1 MKQVSSIRARCTGA
15 PSSHLRD
22 THLVGKWGSPPGGCS
37 IKIQWRSLVALLE
50 SEVSLFEEAELD
62 TLGGEEGDDSLLAL
76 ANDEHVG
83 RTGGDVVTSRVL
95 NVGNVE

>member
-15 PSSHLRD
+15 PSSRLRD

-37 IKIQWRSLVALLE
+37 IKNQWRSFVALLE
-50 SEVSLFEEAELD
+50 SEVSLLDEAELD

-83 RTGGDVVTSRVL
+83 RTGGEVVTSGVL